1 MFFLTKEMKVGK
13 IQNSTHSW
21 VERQKEY
28 EDMKKEFNHEG
39 HKWLLRLAVIAES
52 HNCTFWYK
60 TKKEMEPSGDQW
72 VWPHTKEGSLH

>member
-13 IQNSTHSW
+13 IQNSTYSW

-39 HKWLLRLAVIAES
+39 HK
-52 HNCTFWYK
+52 
-60 TKKEMEPSGDQW
+60 
-72 VWPHTKEGSLH
+72 